1 MITKLYKWLN
11 QVSCRSHCIEFMN
24 VFYSL
29 YRHPTL
35 EHTPA
40 LTEVSKASTDDK
52 IFVWGSL
59 VSVPDWILVIY
70 TEPWYLLEMCTASLA
85 RCLWQCS
92 CWCWHWAYRTSRSR
106 WCCLPCRT
114 WRGDCQRSPLS
125 GGGRAKTPGHWWD
138 WPRHQVL
145 GWQPWIADILLVWR
159 LESAYDMTPN

>member
-1 MITKLYKWLN
+1 MAWSRSPFHKRILKMITKLYKWLN

-35 EHTPA
+35 GTHT
-40 LTEVSKASTDDK
+40 LTLKSAKHLLTLKLSYEVLWCLYQTCLS
-52 IFVWGSL
+52 
-59 VSVPDWILVIY
+59 DWILVIF
-70 TEPWYLLEMCTASLA
+70 TEPWYSLEMCTASLA

-92 CWCWHWAYRTSRSR
+92 CWCWHWACRTSRSR

-145 GWQPWIADILLVWR
+145 DDSRG
-159 LESAYDMTPN
+159 